1 MKLKVLKSFYDK
13 YNGTHYKI
21 DDVIEVND
29 KRGKELLS
37 NSLELVEVIKP
48 ADDEIVQEMKE
59 EKVAV
64 QKPKKRTKKL
74 DS

>member
-13 YNGTHYKI
+13 YDGTRYKI
-21 DDVIEVND
+21 DDIIDVND